1 MYSLILTKIEAEMCW
16 TIDAHRASYDGM
28 WSASNHSDCCN
39 CCLWLT
45 NLRRFEGLDR
55 ASDEGV
61 DRYEGTPTNNRGTA
75 LGVRVGFLS
84 T

>member
-1 MYSLILTKIEAEMCW
+1 MCW
-16 TIDAHRASYDGM
+16 TIDDRRASYDGM

-45 NLRRFEGLDR
+45 NQRRFEGLDR

-61 DRYEGTPTNNRGTA
+61 DRYEGTPSNNRGTA

-84 T
+84 TYKLIIIIS

>member
-1 MYSLILTKIEAEMCW
+1 MCW
-16 TIDAHRASYDGM
+16 TIDARRASYDGM
-28 WSASNHSDCCN
+28 WAASNHSDCCN

-45 NLRRFEGLDR
+45 YLRRFKGLDR
-55 ASDEGV
+55 ASDVGV
-61 DRYEGTPTNNRGTA
+61 DRYEGTPSSNRGTA

>member
-16 TIDAHRASYDGM
+16 TIDARRASYDGM
-28 WSASNHSDCCN
+28 WSVSNHSDCCN

-45 NLRRFEGLDR
+45 NLRPFEGLDR
-55 ASDEGV
+55 ASGEGV
-61 DRYEGTPTNNRGTA
+61 DRYERTPSNNRGTA

>member
-1 MYSLILTKIEAEMCW
+1 MPAGRRMMGCGQHPTILIAI
-16 TIDAHRASYDGM
+16 
-28 WSASNHSDCCN
+28 
-39 CCLWLT
+39 CCLWLV

-61 DRYEGTPTNNRGTA
+61 DRYEGTPSNNRGTA
-75 LGVRVGFLS
+75 LGLRVGFLL